1 MLIVIVLFHNQQ
13 DIYAKILVEI
23 LVERNQMEDLS
34 KGIVE

>member
-1 MLIVIVLFHNQQ
+1 MLIVTVLFHNQQ